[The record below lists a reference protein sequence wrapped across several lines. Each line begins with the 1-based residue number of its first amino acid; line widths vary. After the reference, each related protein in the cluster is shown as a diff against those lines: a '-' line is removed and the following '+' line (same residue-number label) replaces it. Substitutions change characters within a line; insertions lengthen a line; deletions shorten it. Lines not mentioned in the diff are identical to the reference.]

1 MVVGL
6 AYMNK
11 THVLVI
17 AFANLTNKT
26 ITLSFCCQDEDTN
39 NNDERVQ
46 HVTYLIC
53 IGCVI
58 Y

>member
-17 AFANLTNKT
+17 AFANLTNKPLLYHFVAKMR
-26 ITLSFCCQDEDTN
+26 IQIIMMKEYN
-39 NNDERVQ
+39 M
-46 HVTYLIC
+46 
-53 IGCVI
+53 
-58 Y
+58 